1 MSETKYNYDQE
12 GDILYISFGRSEHV
26 VGVELGDHLLLRLD
40 TGNGTARSPRA
51 VGLTVLFPAQ
61 LLALGHVPTFALEQL
76 ERLPADLR
84 TAVLEVLSEPS
95 VSNLLS
101 VQMTLAREEL
111 RMPELVAMPADRT
124 STGIRV
130 GAVARAG

>member
-12 GDILYISFGRSEHV
+12 GDILYVSFGRSEHV

-40 TGNGTARSPRA
+40 TGKGTAHSPRA

-76 ERLPADLR
+76 QRLPAGLCA
-84 TAVLEVLSEPS
+84 AVLEVLTKPP

-101 VQMTLAREEL
+101 VQMTLASEEL
-111 RMPELVAMPADRT
+111 EMPELVTVPAGKT
-124 STGIRV
+124 LTGVHVGKVARV
-130 GAVARAG
+130 G

>member
-61 LLALGHVPTFALEQL
+61 LLALGHVPTFTLEQL
-76 ERLPADLR
+76 QRLPADLCA
-84 TAVLEVLSEPS
+84 AVLEVLTKPPVSE
-95 VSNLLS
+95 LLS
-101 VQMTLAREEL
+101 VQMTLAPEEL
-111 RMPELVAMPADRT
+111 QMPELVTVPAGRT
-124 STGIRV
+124 STGVRV
-130 GAVARAG
+130 GEVARAG